1 MRRDIIKEKILKYKI
16 PIIILLAL
24 LILIIASILSTKTNS
39 EEEVV
44 IEKETKITKKENKTS
59 KIKVDIKGE
68 VVNAGVYDL
77 KKGSRVIDLIE
88 KAGGLTQNADTE
100 LINLSKKLDDENIV
114 IIYSKQQVQTIKE
127 NSKQNN
133 NTSLV
138 CECPETND
146 ACISE
151 DNVIANT
158 IEKDNK
164 STSKDGETK
173 TTQGKININTA
184 SKTELETLNGIGET
198 RAQAIIDYRNKNGNF
213 GAIEDIKNVQGIG
226 TALYEKI
233 KDNITV

>member
-39 EEEVV
+39 EGEVV

-213 GAIEDIKNVQGIG
+213 GVIEDIKNVQGIG